1 LIVFALWGVALGL
14 WQQIP
19 ELPAEQADCSY
30 RVELMRDRLETMM
43 DRLPAQA
50 PPDSEADQVFAN
62 LLRET
67 HVACADAS
75 PDLAI
80 KLERINAIH
89 ARDRERRRETAAARA
104 ELSAL
109 EGFFR

>member
-1 LIVFALWGVALGL
+1 M
-14 WQQIP
+14 
-19 ELPAEQADCSY
+19 PADQADCSY
-30 RVELMRDRLETMM
+30 RVELMRERLETMM
-43 DRLPAQA
+43 DRLPERA
-50 PPDSEADQVFAN
+50 PPDSEADQAFAN

-89 ARDRERRRETAAARA
+89 ARDRERRRETASARA

-109 EGFFR
+109 EGSPR

>member
-19 ELPAEQADCSY
+19 GSTTKQADCSY
-30 RVELMRDRLETMM
+30 RLELMRDRLETLM
-43 DRLPAQA
+43 DRLPEQA
-50 PPDSEADQVFAN
+50 NPDSEADQAFAN

-75 PDLAI
+75 PDLAN
-80 KLERINAIH
+80 KLERISAIH
-89 ARDRERRRETAAARA
+89 ARDRERRRERAAARA

-109 EGFFR
+109 EGSSR

>member
-30 RVELMRDRLETMM
+30 RVELIRDRLETMM

-50 PPDSEADQVFAN
+50 SADSEADQAFAN

-80 KLERINAIH
+80 KLERISAIH

-104 ELSAL
+104 ELGAL
-109 EGFFR
+109 EGSSR